1 MERLLLPS
9 RLLRECLWGDTRTVF
24 LDSSDPAMIDAGHQH
39 EWADIE
45 MTDGSVK
52 KCEDPRGPTG
62 HKWTG
67 YTVFVLLDRPVAGEN
82 AEQETEDRSALNP
95 KTLKVPVNLLR
106 VTTSAQADSSALQ
119 GLV

>member
-1 MERLLLPS
+1 M
-9 RLLRECLWGDTRTVF
+9 WGDTRTVF